1 MIRVLTVIKRGKS
14 VQSYIC
20 TDGNG
25 NINMSKSALIE
36 QIERGNVE
44 NATVYKRGDKKI
56 VRTLK
61 STNCEMRD
69 ITYTILDYI
78 KNARDNG
85 KAVINLDGI
94 KVNTSTLEIMKDGKA
109 SSRFSSN
116 YSKYLNLP
124 SVNNILKG

>member
-1 MIRVLTVIKRGKS
+1 MIRVLTVIKRSKS

-25 NINMSKSALIE
+25 NINMSKYALIE

-69 ITYTILDYI
+69 LTYTILDYI
-78 KNARDNG
+78 KDARDNG

-109 SSRFSSN
+109 SSRFNSN

-124 SVNNILKG
+124 SANNILKG